1 MSIQTPTAQLALPVE
16 GMTCASCVNRI
27 ERFLKRTPGVE
38 DAVVNL
44 ATEVATIRY
53 LPEQVGRTELV
64 GAIEAAGYDVRAVAP
79 VAGESDAAGGLEDAA
94 TEAARARETQQL
106 LVQAAVSIGVAVG
119 IMALMLLGRSMPM
132 EDLNRIAILPATFV
146 QVWAGGRFYRA
157 AWRAARHGAANMDTL
172 IAIGTSAAWG
182 YSVLVTLVPSFATSA
197 GLEPAA
203 YFDSSTI
210 IIGFV
215 LLGRWLETQVLD
227 SRPAHFRKSTSSHWG
242 RERTASRIR
251 TA

>member
-1 MSIQTPTAQLALPVE
+1 MSNDTATAQLALPVE

-53 LPEQVGRTELV
+53 LPDQVGRAELV
-64 GAIEAAGYDVRAVAP
+64 GAIEDAGYDVRP
-79 VAGESDAAGGLEDAA
+79 LQSVAGGEATAAERDAAAVD
-94 TEAARARETQQL
+94 AARAIEAREL
-106 LVQAAVSIGVAVG
+106 LVKATASIAIAVG
-119 IMALMLLGRSMPM
+119 IMALMLFGRAIAM
-132 EDLNRIAILPATFV
+132 EDLNRIALVPATFV

-157 AWRAARHGAANMDTL
+157 AWRAGRHGAANMDTL

-182 YSVLVTLVPSFATSA
+182 YSVAVTLAPSIATSA

-203 YFDSSTI
+203 YFDSST
-210 IIGFV
+210 
-215 LLGRWLETQVLD
+215 
-227 SRPAHFRKSTSSHWG
+227 
-242 RERTASRIR
+242 
-251 TA
+251 